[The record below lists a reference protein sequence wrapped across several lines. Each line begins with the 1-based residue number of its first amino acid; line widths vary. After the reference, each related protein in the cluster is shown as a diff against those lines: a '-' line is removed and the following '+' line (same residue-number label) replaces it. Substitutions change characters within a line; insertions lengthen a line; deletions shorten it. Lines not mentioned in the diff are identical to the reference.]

1 MSVFRF
7 GQSPAVIGLDIGSS
21 AIKAIELQR
30 TGRGRRVAAYAM
42 EPVPPGSIA
51 DGSIL
56 DPTAVAAAV
65 RRALSRG
72 KFSGREVCVSLSGN
86 AVIVKKIN
94 LPVMTA
100 AELAD
105 SIVWEAEQYI
115 PFDVQD
121 VNLDYQILDAGTGP
135 DSRGSMEVLLV
146 AAKKDKTAEYTGVV
160 EAAGRTPVVVDVDAF
175 ALQNA
180 FEANY
185 GLEPEAVIILLNA
198 GASAVNINIL
208 QRGRSVFTRDISV
221 GGNAYREALQRELGV
236 SPETADRAK
245 RGQAVEGVNRED
257 VGPVLRAVTEQVL
270 LEVQKT
276 FDFFK
281 ATAAADRIDRLV
293 VSGGAS
299 RIEGFATML
308 QARFGVEVEEL
319 NPFKAIT
326 WDAARLGGDAFEA
339 APVAAVAVG
348 LGLRTAGDR

>member
-1 MSVFRF
+1 MPVFRF

-56 DPTAVAAAV
+56 DPPAVAAAV
-65 RRALSRG
+65 RRVLSRG
-72 KFSGREVCVSLSGN
+72 KFSRREVCVSLSGS

-94 LPVMTA
+94 LPVMTP

-115 PFDVQD
+115 PFDAQD

-135 DSRGSMEVLLV
+135 DARGIMEVLLV
-146 AAKKDKTAEYTGVV
+146 AAKKDKTAEYTSVV
-160 EAAGRTPVVVDVDAF
+160 AAAGRTPVVVDVDAF

-198 GASAVNINIL
+198 GASAVNINVL
-208 QRGRSVFTRDISV
+208 QHGRSVFTRDISV

-236 SPETADRAK
+236 SPETADRVK
-245 RGQAVEGVNRED
+245 RSQAVEGVNRED
-257 VGPVLRAVTEQVL
+257 VGPVLRAVTEHVL

-276 FDFFK
+276 FDFFRT
-281 ATAAADRIDRLV
+281 TAEADRIDRLV

-299 RIEGFATML
+299 RIDGFAAML
-308 QARFGVEVEEL
+308 QARFGVEAEEL
-319 NPFKAIT
+319 NPFRAIT
-326 WDAARLGGDAFEA
+326 WDSARLGGDALEA

-348 LGLRTAGDR
+348 LGLRTIGDR